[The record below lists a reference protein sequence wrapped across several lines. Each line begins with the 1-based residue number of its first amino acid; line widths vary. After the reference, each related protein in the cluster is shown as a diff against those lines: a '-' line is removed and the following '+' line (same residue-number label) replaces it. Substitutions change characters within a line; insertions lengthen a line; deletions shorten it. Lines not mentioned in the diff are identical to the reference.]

1 VRGDSGSRVGVH
13 LMRARE
19 LRARVSSFGA
29 LLVGLSMFGVCRPLL
44 RLRSR
49 LERDD
54 ICSPFVCQVGIGDV
68 THLRRI

>member
-1 VRGDSGSRVGVH
+1 VH
-13 LMRARE
+13 LMGARE
-19 LRARVSSFGA
+19 LRATPRVNSLGA

-44 RLRSR
+44 RLRLR

-54 ICSPFVCQVGIGDV
+54 ICWPFVCQVGTGDA